1 MSAPDYLYD
10 DDPQPLHAGRG
21 RSRKGLLVALGVGTV
36 AVAMGAAVVLPLF
49 QGSGGEQAAEV
60 VTVFTRA
67 MAAGDTETSWGLL
80 CEDEQ
85 ARLQPAEVAGAYQ
98 LPGTATVGD
107 PVEGELDGQLAEV
120 VPVTWDDG
128 GSVTT
133 QQVTVIAQDGAK
145 VCGLGT

>member
-21 RSRKGLLVALGVGTV
+21 RSRKGLLVALGIGTV

-49 QGSGGEQAAEV
+49 QGSGAEQSAEV

-85 ARLQPAEVAGAYQ
+85 NRLTPAEVAGAYEQ
-98 LPGTATVGD
+98 PGTPTVGV
-107 PVEGELDGQLAEV
+107 PVEGELDGQLAEI

-128 GSVTT
+128 GTT
-133 QQVTVIAQDGAK
+133 TTVQLTVIAQDGAK
-145 VCGLGT
+145 VCGLST

>member
-10 DDPQPLHAGRG
+10 DDSQPLHAGRG

-49 QGSGGEQAAEV
+49 QGSGEEQAAEV
-60 VTVFTRA
+60 VTVLTRA
-67 MAAGDTETSWGLL
+67 IAAGDTETSWGLL
-80 CEDEQ
+80 CESEQ
-85 ARLQPAEVAGAYQ
+85 ARLAPDEVAGAYQ
-98 LPGTATVGD
+98 LPGTPTVGE

-128 GSVTT
+128 GTSTT
-133 QQVTVIAQDGAK
+133 VQLTVIAQDGAK
-145 VCGLGT
+145 VCGID

>member
-49 QGSGGEQAAEV
+49 QGSGAEQAAEV

-85 ARLQPAEVAGAYQ
+85 ARLAPDEVAGAYQ
-98 LPGTATVGD
+98 RPGTASVGD

-128 GSVTT
+128 GSLTT
-133 QQVTVIAQDGAK
+133 VQLTVIAQDGAK
-145 VCGLGT
+145 VCGLSA

>member
-49 QGSGGEQAAEV
+49 QGSGAEQSVEV
-60 VTVFTRA
+60 ATVFTRA
-67 MAAGDTETSWGLL
+67 MAAGDSETSWGLL
-80 CEDEQ
+80 CESEQ
-85 ARLQPAEVAGAYQ
+85 ARLTPDEVAGVYGR
-98 LPGTATVGD
+98 PGTATVGD
-107 PVEGELDGQLAEV
+107 PDEGDLDGQVAEL

-128 GSVTT
+128 GATTTVTL
-133 QQVTVIAQDGAK
+133 TVIAQDGTK
-145 VCGLGT
+145 VCGIS